1 MTALLP
7 VALALIMGSL
17 GLGLRVA
24 DFARVVTAPR
34 GVLIGLANLLVL
46 SPLLAFAV
54 AELYGLEPMFA
65 VGLALLGASPG
76 GTMANLLTHL
86 ARGDTA
92 LSISMTALSSVAAAI
107 TVPVYLALAVAHFDA
122 PVADDVNAT
131 GVALQV
137 LAITV
142 VPLSL
147 GMLLR
152 ARRPDWVARHEGQA
166 KRLAFGAFVIVV
178 AGAVASEFR
187 SVADHAAELGAAA
200 LTLNLA
206 AMAASFAI
214 SRAARLSLTQATA
227 VSIELGVHN
236 SALAIAI
243 GTLVADE
250 LTIPAAVYSAFM
262 FVTAGLF
269 ARMMHRRNA
278 AAAGLAPPAPARA

>member
-1 MTALLP
+1 
-7 VALALIMGSL
+7 
-17 GLGLRVA
+17 
-24 DFARVVTAPR
+24 
-34 GVLIGLANLLVL
+34 
-46 SPLLAFAV
+46 
-54 AELYGLEPMFA
+54 
-65 VGLALLGASPG
+65 
-76 GTMANLLTHL
+76 MANLLTHL

-122 PVADDVNAT
+122 PIGDDVDAT
-131 GVALQV
+131 GIALQV

-142 VPLSL
+142 VPLAL

-152 ARRPDWVARHEGQA
+152 ARRPDWVARHEGTA
-166 KRLAFGAFVIVV
+166 KRLAFAAFVLVV
-178 AGAVASEFR
+178 AGAVAAEFQ

-200 LTLNLA
+200 LTLNVA
-206 AMAASFAI
+206 AMATSFAI
-214 SRAARLSLTQATA
+214 SRLARLDLAQATA

-262 FVTAGLF
+262 FLTAGLF
-269 ARMMHRRNA
+269 ARAMHRRNA
-278 AAAGLAPPAPARA
+278 AAHDAAGVAASPARA